1 MNLTLGRRATTAAVT
16 LIAAVG
22 TLLTVG
28 GTASAAEHPAAGHKV
43 VAVSEQG
50 ARSHGDDRN
59 TRLETRDGQVA
70 HRVGHDRDSTGE
82 QHRHHRAGREEFR
95 GEHRSDGHP
104 ERARDGRDRYRHDR
118 GRAYRYD
125 GVRLYRWDHGRWI
138 LTTGDLYGFDRDL
151 LR

>member
-28 GTASAAEHPAAGHKV
+28 GTASAAENPATGHKV
-43 VAVSEQG
+43 VAMPERDY
-50 ARSHGDDRN
+50 RSHGDDRN
-59 TRLETRDGQVA
+59 TRHEIRGGQVA
-70 HRVGHDRDSTGE
+70 HRVGYDRDSTGE
-82 QHRHHRAGREEFR
+82 QHRHHRVGREEFR
-95 GEHRSDGHP
+95 GEHRSDGHRD
-104 ERARDGRDRYRHDR
+104 RARDGRDRYSHDH